1 MRNLS
6 LKVVFCLAFG
16 VLLVVF
22 TFGQSPRSAEVK
34 DYLGRPTLMID
45 GVPQTPAFYAL
56 THAYGGR
63 WSWEEVPARNIHN
76 FAEIGFR
83 LFQVDLWLNDIW
95 NPHVDT
101 LNMALARNQVRGVLD
116 QYADANVVI
125 RIHVNAPFW
134 WNEAHQEECTQFA
147 DTPVD
152 TSLKA
157 GPPYHNEEHDIHAAL
172 RASLASALWKKE
184 AGERLREFC
193 QKLAKTPEGNAVI
206 GMHVAGGIYGEWH
219 YWGFIDHDPDTGPAM
234 TTYFRNW
241 LKEKYK
247 TQQRLQE
254 SWNTKAF
261 SFDNATVPGV
271 EERMK
276 THDGFFKDPVQDQ
289 RTIDYFTAQQQVV
302 AEDALYFCKLVKDN
316 WPRPIITGIF
326 YGYLH
331 MTFNRQTVGGHLFI
345 KQILESPYVD
355 YLSGPQT
362 YWPDSRKEGGSG
374 NSRGII
380 ESNLI
385 HGKLWLDEIDNGY
398 LHAKTDYDNI
408 RYSERYDPVFAN
420 IMKRSTILPLMRG
433 IGFWYYD
440 FGLQKAFGW
449 WDNPKYLSQMKEERD
464 FFQQRFRNPYQSE
477 ADVLYV
483 WSQDVFY
490 YLKSTV
496 LPITVNV
503 LDHSIEQALR
513 SGTVADHIYDF
524 DLDKVNLSQYKA
536 VVFMNVYKLSDDQR
550 KFIKEKVAA
559 DGRTLVWN
567 YLTGYTNGQK
577 LDVNFVK
584 SLTGFDLKRLEL
596 NEAPEVLFLSTGD
609 SYKFS
614 GPVAPLYVVA
624 DDKSQTLATL
634 PNNQE
639 PVIAIKKFEK
649 FSSVFCGLPLN
660 GTDNFREIFKMAGC
674 HIHNQKNDFTYANS
688 GLLML
693 HTSTGGPRDI
703 QLKNGGTVHFDLT
716 EGSTILMDSQTGKV
730 LLR

>member
-1 MRNLS
+1 MGKSVVRIVFFLMLGVHLLS
-6 LKVVFCLAFG
+6 SAN
-16 VLLVVF
+16 
-22 TFGQSPRSAEVK
+22 GQSPRYAAVK
-34 DYLGRPTLMID
+34 NYNGRPTLMVN
-45 GVPQTPAFYAL
+45 GQPQAPAFYAL

-63 WSWEEVPARNIHN
+63 WSWEEVPARNIRN

-95 NPHVDT
+95 KPGVDT
-101 LNMALARNQVRGVLD
+101 LDMSLARKQVRGVLD
-116 QYADANVVI
+116 QCTDANVVI

-134 WNEAHQEECTQFA
+134 WNKAHPEECTQFA

-152 TSLKA
+152 TSLDA
-157 GPPYHNEEHDIHAAL
+157 GPPYHNEEHDIHASL
-172 RASLASALWKKE
+172 RASLASSLWKKE

-193 QKLAKTPEGNAVI
+193 RKLAASPEGDAVM

-219 YWGFIDHDPDTGPAM
+219 YWGFIEHDPDTGPAM
-234 TTYFRNW
+234 TNYFRKW

-247 TQQRLQE
+247 TTKQLQQ
-254 SWNTKAF
+254 SWNSTAF
-261 SFDNATVPGV
+261 TLENATVPGV
-271 EERMK
+271 DERMK
-276 THDGFFKDPVQDQ
+276 THDGFFKDPIQDQ
-289 RTIDYFTAQQQVV
+289 RTIDYFTAQQEVV
-302 AEDALYFCKLVKDN
+302 ADDALYFCKMVKEN

-345 KQILESPYVD
+345 KQVLESPYVD
-355 YLSGPQT
+355 YLSAPQT
-362 YWPDSRKEGGSG
+362 YWPDSRKAGGSG

-380 ESNLI
+380 ESNLL

-440 FGLQKAFGW
+440 FGVQKSFGW
-449 WDNPKYLSQMKEERD
+449 WDNPKYLGTMKNERE
-464 FFQQRFRNPYQSE
+464 FFQQRLDKPYHSAAE
-477 ADVLYV
+477 VLYV

-513 SGTVADHIYDF
+513 TGVVGDHIYDF
-524 DLDKVNLSQYKA
+524 DLERVNLAQYKA
-536 VVFMNVYKLSDDQR
+536 VVFMNVYKLSTTQR

-559 DGRTLVWN
+559 EGRTLVWN
-567 YLTGYTNGQK
+567 YLTGYTDGKK
-577 LDVNFVK
+577 LDAGFVK
-584 SLTGFDLKRLEL
+584 SLTGINISRLEL
-596 NEAPEVLFLSTGD
+596 NETPEVQFLATNKN
-609 SYKFS
+609 YKFS
-614 GPVAPLYVVA
+614 GPVAPLFVV
-624 DDKSQTLATL
+624 DDAKTQTLATL
-634 PNNQE
+634 QNNKL
-639 PVIAIKKFEK
+639 PIIALKKFAR
-649 FSSVFCGLPLN
+649 FNSVFCGLPLN
-660 GTDNFREIFKMAGC
+660 ETDNFREIFKLAGC
-674 HIHNQKNDFTYANS
+674 HIYNNQNDFTYANS

-703 QLKNGGTVHFDLT
+703 RLKNGKVIHFDLAD
-716 EGSTILMDSQTGKV
+716 GSTFLMDSETGEV
-730 LLR
+730 LLK